1 VFPLKLINQL
11 YTKKELVYLLEQQ
24 HDMSFIKKV
33 YTDGFFKVGH
43 QHGFL
48 PEKMPLTTL
57 PSKYS
62 ELQDILNKMPVKID
76 GNSGYLDYPGKIHE
90 EVKSLKN
97 YHSEVKNENDIMLVQ
112 ALYRGY
118 CFLAS
123 AYTLEPSFQHFRKTG
138 NYGKANNVLPKQIAQ
153 PFVEVSNK
161 LDVYPWLDYH
171 YAYSLGNFRKLDK
184 KGDFKWS
191 NLDMCVRFSGQPD
204 EVGFIM
210 LHVDINQHSPS
221 LVGSVINA
229 LHAIKDSDN
238 SSAISYLKENY
249 ETMKLMNQRRREMWK
264 ASRWN
269 HYNDFRVFIM
279 GVKGNEELFG
289 DGVIYKGVWSEPKQ
303 FRGQTGAQDD
313 IIPMEDIFSG
323 VIKHYPKNELTKYLI
338 DLRSY
343 RPKCIQKF
351 FKDLEQTVSNL
362 SKEGISDILYKQNN
376 FEGLCYLLGVLEEIY
391 HFRNGHWQFV
401 QKYIMANTKYSKAT
415 GGTPIISWLPN
426 QMKAVMNEM
435 KNVIKLIGDNQF
447 NNESLEL
454 FISIKKNIN
463 NKVKL
468 LDHQLELI
476 NKKSFSAK
484 KIFNLN
490 KKYDLSDRK
499 D

>member
-1 VFPLKLINQL
+1 
-11 YTKKELVYLLEQQ
+11 
-24 HDMSFIKKV
+24 MGFIKKE
-33 YTDGFFKVGH
+33 YSDGFFNVGKKN
-43 QHGFL
+43 GFL
-48 PEKMPLTTL
+48 PQQKPLEIL
-57 PSKYS
+57 PKRYSK
-62 ELQDILNKMPVKID
+62 LQEILDNMPVKIND
-76 GNSGYLDYPGKIHE
+76 KSGYLDHPGQIHK
-90 EVKSLKN
+90 EVNSLPN
-97 YHSEVKNENDIMLVQ
+97 YYEKVCAELDIMIIQ

-138 NYGKANNVLPKQIAQ
+138 NYGKATSFLPKQIAQ
-153 PFVEVSNK
+153 PFVEVSKK

-171 YAYSLGNFRKLDK
+171 YAYSLGNFKKIDQ
-184 KGDFKWS
+184 KGDHKWS

-221 LVGSVINA
+221 LVGSVIDV
-229 LHAIKDSDN
+229 LHALNNNDTNAAIKS
-238 SSAISYLKENY
+238 LKENHD
-249 ETMKLMNQRRREMWK
+249 TMKLMNSRRREMWK

-289 DGVIYKGVWSEPKQ
+289 DGVIYDGVWDEPKQ

-323 VIKHYPKNELTKYLI
+323 VIKHYPKNELTKYLL

-351 FKDLEQTVSNL
+351 FKDLEETVLSLSND
-362 SKEGISDILYKQNN
+362 GISSILFEQKN
-376 FEGLCYLLGVLEEIY
+376 FNGLSYLLGILEEIY

-401 QKYIMANTKYSKAT
+401 QKYIMANTKYAKAT

-435 KNVIKLIGDNQF
+435 KNVIKLIG
-447 NNESLEL
+447 
-454 FISIKKNIN
+454 N
-463 NKVKL
+463 NKLHDASAKLYIEVKNNIDRKVDL
-468 LDHQLELI
+468 LNHQLELI
-476 NKKSFSAK
+476 NKKTFSAK
-484 KIFNLN
+484 KVFDLN
-490 KKYDLSDRK
+490 EKYNLSDK
-499 D
+499 SN